1 MIKAHTLGSAGAC
14 TVGAAYILYTLGLLF
29 VPGPMMMFFA
39 SIHMLQTGGLLK
51 PSMISSIIRVDVT
64 LQSFALGFLAHIIL
78 SYLFFASLG
87 LFYRLLDS
95 RK

>member
-1 MIKAHTLGSAGAC
+1 MIKAHKLGSAGAC
-14 TVGAAYILYTLGLLF
+14 TVGLAYILYALGLLF

-64 LQSFALGFLAHIIL
+64 LQSFALGFLSHIIL
-78 SYLFFASLG
+78 GYLFFASIG
-87 LFYRLLDS
+87 FFYSLFDR